1 MAPAFFR
8 AVQWRDLTESTE
20 RGCWKLLVLVNEEV
34 GGSDL
39 SKSNVLPIRS
49 TVYSL
54 DDYS

>member
-20 RGCWKLLVLVNEEV
+20 RGCWKFLILVNEED
-34 GGSDL
+34 GGNDL
-39 SKSNVLPIRS
+39 SKSNVLTIQS